1 MKMKKSYLA
10 VPLSAALLVPAAG
23 VSAHGH
29 EDHSKMSHSSGKV
42 SLDVSSPASDL
53 RATLDQLL
61 SEHAYLAV
69 VTMQK
74 GIDGKE
80 DFDQAA
86 GALSQNTDDLSAA
99 VGSVYG
105 DEAGEAFKEI
115 WSSHIGYF
123 VDYVKATGA
132 KDEDA
137 KQKALKELDEYRVE
151 QAAFLDK
158 ATEGRLKAADL
169 EGGLKVHITQLLTSF
184 DSYVAGDYDA
194 TYSNLR
200 IAIEHMYMVG
210 EGLSG
215 AIVDQYSDKFKNTKV
230 DTPAADLRAGL
241 NRNFS
246 EHAALAILTMQKG
259 IDGAKD
265 FDAAAGALNEN
276 TDDLSASIGSVYG
289 SEAAQEFKKIW
300 SSHIGYFVDYVK
312 ATGAKDEEARDMAVQ
327 ELDEYRVEQA
337 AFLDAATEGRLK
349 SKDLEEG
356 LKVHIDQ
363 LLLAFNS
370 YNEKDYDKTYPAIRE
385 AYGHMYG
392 VGEGTATAIVDQFP
406 DKFQGSPAGMPN
418 TGLGGAAEAQSS
430 AGILWSLLGIAAASI
445 LGFFGLRG
453 RRSQQ

>member
-1 MKMKKSYLA
+1 MKMKKSFLA
-10 VPLSAALLVPAAG
+10 VPLSAALLIPAAG

-29 EDHSKMSHSSGKV
+29 EDHSKMASSGNM

-69 VTMQK
+69 VAMQK
-74 GIDGKE
+74 GIDGAD

-86 GALSQNTDDLSAA
+86 GALNQNADDLSAA

-105 DEAGEAFKEI
+105 DEGGEAFKEI
-115 WSSHIGYF
+115 WKSHIGYF

-132 KDEDA
+132 EDEEA
-137 KQKALKELDEYRVE
+137 KQKALDDLDSYRVE

-169 EGGLKVHITQLLTSF
+169 ERGLKVHVTQLLTSF

-200 IAIEHMYMVG
+200 KAIEHMYMVG

-215 AIVDQYSDKFKNTKV
+215 AIVDQYPDKFENTEV
-230 DTPAADLRAGL
+230 DTPATDLRAGL
-241 NRNFS
+241 NHNFS
-246 EHAALAILTMQKG
+246 EHAALAILAMQKG
-259 IDGAKD
+259 IEGAKD
-265 FDAAAGALNEN
+265 FDAAAGALSEN
-276 TDDLSASIGSVYG
+276 TDDLTASIGSVYG
-289 SEAAQEFKKIW
+289 SDAAKEFKKIW

-312 ATGAKDEEARDMAVQ
+312 ATGAEDEDARDMAVK

-356 LKVHIDQ
+356 LKMHVDQ

-406 DKFQGSPAGMPN
+406 DKFQGTPASMPN
-418 TGLGGAAEAQSS
+418 TGLGGAAETQSS
-430 AGILWSLLGIAAASI
+430 AGILWSLFGMAAASL
-445 LGFFGLRG
+445 LGFFALRG
-453 RRSQQ
+453 RREQQ

>member
-1 MKMKKSYLA
+1 MKMTKSYLA
-10 VPLSAALLVPAAG
+10 VPLSAALLIPAAG

-29 EDHSKMSHSSGKV
+29 EDYSKMSHSSGKV
-42 SLDVSSPASDL
+42 SLDASSPASDL
-53 RATLDQLL
+53 RATLDQIL
-61 SEHAYLAV
+61 SEHEYFAV
-69 VTMQK
+69 VAMQK
-74 GIDGKE
+74 GNL
-80 DFDQAA
+80 A
-86 GALSQNTDDLSAA
+86 AA

-105 DEAGEAFKEI
+105 DDAGKAIKDI

-137 KQKALKELDEYRVE
+137 KQKAMKDLDEYRVE
-151 QAAFLDK
+151 EAAFLYK
-158 ATEGRLKAADL
+158 ATGGRLKAADL
-169 EGGLKVHITQLLTSF
+169 EEGLKVHITQLLTSF
-184 DSYVAGDYDA
+184 DSYAAGDYDA
-194 TYSNLR
+194 AYSNLR
-200 IAIEHMYMVG
+200 EAIENMYMVG

-215 AIVDQYSDKFKNTKV
+215 AIVEQYPDEFKNTKV
-230 DTPAADLRAGL
+230 DTPVADLRAGL

-246 EHAALAILTMQKG
+246 EHAALAGLAMQKG

-265 FDAAAGALNEN
+265 FDAAAGALSQN

-289 SEAAQEFKKIW
+289 SEAAQQFKKIW

-312 ATGAKDEEARDMAVQ
+312 ATGSKDDQARDMAVK
-327 ELDEYRVEQA
+327 ELEEYRVEQA

-349 SKDLEEG
+349 AKDLEEG

-385 AYGHMYG
+385 AYAHMYG

-406 DKFQGSPAGMPN
+406 DKFKGAPSGMPN
-418 TGLGGAAEAQSS
+418 KGLGGMQESS
-430 AGILWSLLGIAAASI
+430 ATGIVWSLLGIAAASI
-445 LGFFGLRG
+445 LGFFALR
-453 RRSQQ
+453 RRPQQ

>member
-10 VPLSAALLVPAAG
+10 VPLSAALLIPAAG

-61 SEHAYLAV
+61 SEHAFLAV
-69 VTMQK
+69 VAMQK

-80 DFDQAA
+80 DFEQAA
-86 GALSQNTDDLSAA
+86 GALNQNTDDLSAA

-115 WSSHIGYF
+115 WASHIGYF

-132 KDEDA
+132 KDEEA

-194 TYSNLR
+194 AYSNLR

-215 AIVDQYSDKFKNTKV
+215 AIVDQYPDKFENTKV

-246 EHAALAILTMQKG
+246 EHAALAVLAMQKG

-265 FDAAAGALNEN
+265 FDAAAGALGEN
-276 TDDLSASIGSVYG
+276 TDDLTASIGSVYG

-312 ATGAKDEEARDMAVQ
+312 ATGAKDDEARDMAVQ

-385 AYGHMYG
+385 AYGH
-392 VGEGTATAIVDQFP
+392 
-406 DKFQGSPAGMPN
+406 
-418 TGLGGAAEAQSS
+418 
-430 AGILWSLLGIAAASI
+430 
-445 LGFFGLRG
+445 
-453 RRSQQ
+453 

>member
-1 MKMKKSYLA
+1 M
-10 VPLSAALLVPAAG
+10 
-23 VSAHGH
+23 
-29 EDHSKMSHSSGKV
+29 
-42 SLDVSSPASDL
+42 
-53 RATLDQLL
+53 
-61 SEHAYLAV
+61 
-69 VTMQK
+69 
-74 GIDGKE
+74 
-80 DFDQAA
+80 
-86 GALSQNTDDLSAA
+86 
-99 VGSVYG
+99 
-105 DEAGEAFKEI
+105 
-115 WSSHIGYF
+115 
-123 VDYVKATGA
+123 
-132 KDEDA
+132 
-137 KQKALKELDEYRVE
+137 
-151 QAAFLDK
+151 
-158 ATEGRLKAADL
+158 
-169 EGGLKVHITQLLTSF
+169 KVHITQLLTSF

-215 AIVDQYSDKFKNTKV
+215 AIVDQYPDKFKNTKV

-356 LKVHIDQ
+356 PKVHVDQ

-406 DKFQGSPAGMPN
+406 DKFKGAPAGMPN
-418 TGLGGAAEAQSS
+418 TGLGGAAETQSS

-445 LGFFGLRG
+445 LGFFALR
-453 RRSQQ
+453 RRPQQ

>member
-1 MKMKKSYLA
+1 MKMKKSFLA
-10 VPLSAALLVPAAG
+10 VPLSAALLIPAAG

-29 EDHSKMSHSSGKV
+29 EDHSKMASSGNM

-69 VTMQK
+69 VAMQK
-74 GIDGKE
+74 GIDGAD

-86 GALSQNTDDLSAA
+86 GALNQNADDLSAA

-105 DEAGEAFKEI
+105 DEGGEAFKEI
-115 WSSHIGYF
+115 WKSHIGYF

-132 KDEDA
+132 EDEEA
-137 KQKALKELDEYRVE
+137 KQKALDDLDSYRVE

-169 EGGLKVHITQLLTSF
+169 EGGLKVHVTQLLTSF

-200 IAIEHMYMVG
+200 KAIEHMYMVG

-215 AIVDQYSDKFKNTKV
+215 AIVDQYPDKFENTEV

-241 NRNFS
+241 NHNFS
-246 EHAALAILTMQKG
+246 EHAALAILAMQKG
-259 IDGAKD
+259 IEGAKD
-265 FDAAAGALNEN
+265 FDAAAGALSEN
-276 TDDLSASIGSVYG
+276 TDDLTASIGSVYG
-289 SEAAQEFKKIW
+289 SDAAKEFKKIW

-312 ATGAKDEEARDMAVQ
+312 ATGAEDEDARDMAVK

-356 LKVHIDQ
+356 LKMHVDQ

-370 YNEKDYDKTYPAIRE
+370 YNEKDYDKTHPAIRE

-406 DKFQGSPAGMPN
+406 DKFQGTPASMPN
-418 TGLGGAAEAQSS
+418 TGLGGAAETQSS
-430 AGILWSLLGIAAASI
+430 AGILWSLFGMAAASL
-445 LGFFGLRG
+445 LGFFALRG
-453 RRSQQ
+453 RREQQ